1 MKRAAYV
8 LFLLAALCLA
18 FTGCATKKAYAPLDL
33 NAELQSGK
41 LAQKTNNF
49 VVLLDHSSSMNDPY
63 KGVAR
68 HDIAQDV
75 TNKLIQTIPNIP
87 LTAGLRTFWAD
98 KTKRLYGMAP
108 LHKENFISRVDT
120 VEWGSGQTPM
130 GRALTAAGDEDLK
143 GLPGKSAIILVS
155 DFEHIENVDDL
166 RPQNVMAAI
175 KKLKADYGDRV
186 CIYTIHV
193 DNCAKGNILAGNIV
207 KEAGCGETALAEN
220 LQDPEAMKEFVKRIF
235 LEAVP
240 EKAAAAPLQEQA
252 RPATEA
258 AAAAA
263 AAAPG
268 VAAAFELA
276 NIHFDF
282 DKSSLRP
289 GDRKILKGH
298 AEWLLNNKD
307 VNIIVEGH
315 CDERGT
321 TEYNLALGER
331 RATETKKYLVEL
343 GVPEGRIKT
352 ISYGEERPLDP
363 GHTEE
368 AWAKNRRAQF
378 VLNKNP

>member
-1 MKRAAYV
+1 MMKRAAYGL
-8 LFLLAALCLA
+8 LFLAVLCLA
-18 FTGCATKKAYAPLDL
+18 FTGCASKKAYTPLDL
-33 NAELQSGK
+33 NADLQSGK
-41 LAQKTNNF
+41 LVQKANNF

-75 TNKLIQTIPNIP
+75 TERMVKTIPEIP

-98 KTKRLYGMAP
+98 KTKRLYGMEP
-108 LHKENFISRVDT
+108 LNKDKYIAQIDT

-130 GRALTAAGDEDLK
+130 GKALTAAGDEDLK
-143 GLPGKSAIILVS
+143 GLAGKSAVIVVS

-166 RPQNVMAAI
+166 QPKAVMAALDKI
-175 KKLKADYGDRV
+175 KADYGDRV
-186 CIYTIHV
+186 CVYTIHV
-193 DNCAKGNILAGNIV
+193 DNDAKGNLLAGNIV
-207 KEAGCGETALAEN
+207 KAAGCGEAVLAED
-220 LQDPEAMKEFVKRIF
+220 LTDPEAMKAFVQRVF
-235 LEAVP
+235 LAPAPV
-240 EKAAAAPLQEQA
+240 KAMAPAAAPLQERAQ
-252 RPATEA
+252 A
-258 AAAAA
+258 AAAK
-263 AAAPG
+263 AAAPAA
-268 VAAAFELA
+268 VAAAFALD

-289 GDRKILKGH
+289 EDRKILKGH
-298 AEWLLNNKD
+298 ADWLMKNKD
-307 VNIIVEGH
+307 VKIIVEGH

-343 GVPEGRIKT
+343 GVAADRIKT

-363 GHTEE
+363 GHNEQ

-378 VLNKNP
+378 VLNNNP

>member
-1 MKRAAYV
+1 MKRAVYV
-8 LFLLAALCLA
+8 LFSLAMLCLV
-18 FTGCATKKAYAPLDL
+18 FSGCASKKAYTPLDL
-33 NAELQSGK
+33 NADLQSGK
-41 LAQKTNNF
+41 LVQKTNNF

-75 TNKLIQTIPNIP
+75 TSKLVQTIPNIP
-87 LTAGLRTFWAD
+87 VTAGLRTFWAE
-98 KTKRLYGMAP
+98 KTKRLYGMEMLDKDKYIAQ
-108 LHKENFISRVDT
+108 VDT

-143 GLPGKSAIILVS
+143 GLPGKSAIIVIS

-166 RPQNVMAAI
+166 QPKNVMAAI
-175 KKLKADYGDRV
+175 NKIKADYGDRI

-193 DNCAKGNILAGNIV
+193 DNDAKGNILAQNII
-207 KEAGCGETALAEN
+207 KEAGCGEAVLAES
-220 LQDPEAMKEFVKRIF
+220 LKDPEAMKEFVKRIF
-235 LEAVP
+235 LDAAPV
-240 EKAAAAPLQEQA
+240 KAAAPAPVQEQA
-252 RPATEA
+252 QP
-258 AAAAA
+258 AAA
-263 AAAPG
+263 AAAPA
-268 VAAAFELA
+268 VAAAFDLA

-289 GDRKILKGH
+289 EDRNILKGH
-298 AEWLLNNKD
+298 AEWLMKNKD
-307 VNIIVEGH
+307 ANIIVEGH

-363 GHTEE
+363 GHTEA

>member
-1 MKRAAYV
+1 MKKAVYG
-8 LFLLAALCLA
+8 LFFLAMLCLI
-18 FTGCATKKAYAPLDL
+18 FTGCASKKAYTPIDL
-33 NAELQSGK
+33 NADLQSGK
-41 LAQKTNNF
+41 LVQKTNNF

-75 TNKLIQTIPNIP
+75 VSRFVQTIPNINVNS
-87 LTAGLRTFWAD
+87 GLRTFWAD
-98 KTKRLYGMAP
+98 KTKRIYGMVP
-108 LHKENFISRVDT
+108 LNKDNYVKVVDT

-130 GRALTAAGDEDLK
+130 GLALDAAGGEDLK
-143 GLPGKSAIILVS
+143 GLAGKSAIIIVS

-166 RPQNVMAAI
+166 QPKNVMAAI
-175 KKLKADYGDRV
+175 DKIKAEYGDRV

-193 DNCAKGNILAGNIV
+193 DKDAKGNVLAGNIV
-207 KEAGCGETALAEN
+207 KAAACGESILAEDLN
-220 LQDPEAMKEFVKRIF
+220 DPEAMKAFVQRVF
-235 LEAVP
+235 LAAAPV
-240 EKAAAAPLQEQA
+240 KAAAAAAPLQERAQA
-252 RPATEA
+252 AEA
-258 AAAAA
+258 KAAV
-263 AAAPG
+263 AAPA

-282 DKSSLRP
+282 DKSTLRP
-289 GDRKILKGH
+289 EDRKILKGH
-298 AEWLLNNKD
+298 ADWLMKNKD
-307 VNIIVEGH
+307 ANIIVEGH

-343 GVPEGRIKT
+343 GVPEARIKT

-363 GHTEE
+363 GHDEK

>member
-1 MKRAAYV
+1 MKKAAYG
-8 LFLLAALCLA
+8 LFFLAMLCLV
-18 FTGCATKKAYAPLDL
+18 FTGCASKKAYTPIDL
-33 NAELQSGK
+33 NADLQSGK
-41 LAQKTNNF
+41 LVQKTNNF

-63 KGVAR
+63 KGVMR

-75 TNKLIQTIPNIP
+75 TGKLVKTIPEIP
-87 LTAGLRTFWAD
+87 VTSGLRTFWAD
-98 KTKRLYGMAP
+98 KTKRLYGMVP
-108 LHKENFISRVDT
+108 LNKDKYISWVDT

-130 GRALTAAGDEDLK
+130 GLALDAAGGEDLK
-143 GLPGKSAIILVS
+143 GLDGKSAIIIVS

-166 RPQNVMAAI
+166 RPKNVMEAI
-175 KKLKADYGDRV
+175 SKIKAEYGDRV

-193 DNCAKGNILAGNIV
+193 DNDAKGTALANTIV
-207 KEAGCGETALAEN
+207 KEAGCGEMVLADD
-220 LQDPEAMKEFVKRIF
+220 LADPEAMKAFVQRIF
-235 LEAVP
+235 L
-240 EKAAAAPLQEQA
+240 APA
-252 RPATEA
+252 PVKEA
-258 AAAAA
+258 ARAA
-263 AAAPG
+263 AAAPATDMSARAAEARSEAG
-268 VAAAFELA
+268 PAAAFELA

-282 DKSSLRP
+282 DKSTLRP
-289 GDRKILKGH
+289 EDRKILKGH
-298 AEWLLNNKD
+298 ADWLMKNKD

-343 GVPEGRIKT
+343 GVPEARIKT

-363 GHTEE
+363 GHDEK

>member
-1 MKRAAYV
+1 MKRAVYV
-8 LFLLAALCLA
+8 LFSLAMLCLV
-18 FTGCATKKAYAPLDL
+18 FSGCASKKAYTPLDL
-33 NAELQSGK
+33 NADLQSGK
-41 LAQKTNNF
+41 LVQKTNNF

-75 TNKLIQTIPNIP
+75 TSKLVQTIPNIP
-87 LTAGLRTFWAD
+87 VTAGLRTFWAE
-98 KTKRLYGMAP
+98 KTKRLYGMEMLDKNKYIAQ
-108 LHKENFISRVDT
+108 VDT

-143 GLPGKSAIILVS
+143 GLPGKSAIIVIS

-166 RPQNVMAAI
+166 QPKNVMAAI
-175 KKLKADYGDRV
+175 NKIKADYGDRV

-193 DNCAKGNILAGNIV
+193 DNDAKGNILAGNIV
-207 KEAGCGETALAEN
+207 KEAGCGEAVLAEN

-235 LEAVP
+235 LDAAPV
-240 EKAAAAPLQEQA
+240 KAAPAPMQEQA
-252 RPATEA
+252 RPAA
-258 AAAAA
+258 AAAT
-263 AAAPG
+263 AAAPA
-268 VAAAFELA
+268 VAAAFDLT

-289 GDRKILKGH
+289 EDRKILKGH
-298 AEWLLNNKD
+298 AEWLMKNKD
-307 VNIIVEGH
+307 ASIIVEGH

-363 GHTEE
+363 GHTEA